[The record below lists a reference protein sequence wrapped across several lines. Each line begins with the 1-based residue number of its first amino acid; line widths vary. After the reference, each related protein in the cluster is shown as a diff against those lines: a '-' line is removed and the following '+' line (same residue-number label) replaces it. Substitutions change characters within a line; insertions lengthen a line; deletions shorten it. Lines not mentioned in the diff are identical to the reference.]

1 MYRWLLCWR
10 YLRTRFIAL
19 ASVISVT
26 LGVATLIIVNAVMD
40 GFVSE
45 MQDRMH
51 GILSDV
57 IIESHTANGLPNHE
71 MIQRRIQQLIGDEI
85 EGITTV
91 VHVPAMISIDHRGEP
106 ITRQINL
113 IGIDTKTYA
122 QVSDFSKY
130 LLHPENQKQVSF
142 ELHESGYAPDHPN
155 FQTLAGS
162 IGVKW
167 LPDEKESPSCRLKLN
182 NSGARGTA
190 FCSSRWRGW
199 R

>member
-40 GFVSE
+40 GFVTE

-57 IIESHTANGLPNHE
+57 IIESHSVNGLPNHE
-71 MIQRRIQQLIGDEI
+71 MIQRRIQQIVGDQI

-91 VHVPAMISIDHRGEP
+91 VHVPAMISIDHQSYRYRFRDV
-106 ITRQINL
+106 RQC
-113 IGIDTKTYA
+113 
-122 QVSDFSKY
+122 QR
-130 LLHPENQKQVSF
+130 
-142 ELHESGYAPDHPN
+142 
-155 FQTLAGS
+155 FQQILATS
-162 IGVKW
+162 
-167 LPDEKESPSCRLKLN
+167 
-182 NSGARGTA
+182 
-190 FCSSRWRGW
+190 
-199 R
+199 